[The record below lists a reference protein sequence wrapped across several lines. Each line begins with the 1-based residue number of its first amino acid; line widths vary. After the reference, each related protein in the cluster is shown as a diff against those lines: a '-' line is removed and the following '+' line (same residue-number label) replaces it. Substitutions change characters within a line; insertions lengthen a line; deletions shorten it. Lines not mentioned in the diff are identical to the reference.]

1 MRAAPALVLLS
12 LAALLGCT
20 RPPPDA
26 YVGGNARSGEAGGI
40 PLGRNAAGESCTQLP
55 GGDAGADI
63 FCGRW
68 VQPSGAVQ
76 RGGPATTAQ
85 LAGLAT
91 AGAWRIGLDQRFVC
105 ANPVATTI
113 LGGVPALALACRRR
127 VGGWPQA
134 ALVAVI
140 GGRAYFG
147 DAVLPALPVLQRAM
161 GVLSGR
167 LAAAAAPAAPGSP
180 ADRLFAARLA
190 AQSFG
195 ANDISRYEALMAAGT
210 RANLAEDFAG
220 AEQAFRAAWQ
230 LQQKALGQ
238 NDPNTVDALMH
249 LALQV
254 SDEGRFA
261 EADGLFA
268 RADRLAPGA
277 ADRLAVPRL
286 QHYRALDALNQHH
299 PQRALALLRRAE
311 AGYAATLPQ
320 AVLQAQPKASPAAA
334 NYALAVDP
342 RQQTA
347 LIGVIETRRYQAIVL
362 RTLKRP
368 AESAAAIRS
377 AAALAAG
384 NGLHQPIL
392 TARLYRT
399 AATIAG
405 VQGDAG
411 DALSGLSASA
421 SAFSVALPNT
431 RPLAATYLL
440 RGAALHRQGDGAAA
454 LAACRAGVDLL
465 RRLQAGAAS
474 ALISPCLD
482 VYAAEAGAKA
492 AGTSRQA
499 VLGEMF
505 EAAQLAQ
512 TGVTSEQIAEAAA
525 RLSES
530 AKDPKVGAAI
540 RRRQDLGRQ
549 LGELYAARET
559 LAHGGAEQTG
569 MPVSRTP
576 AEIDRQI
583 AATQA
588 ALADADGAL
597 QAAAPNYGQ
606 LIQQVAT
613 TKDVFAALAPREG
626 FAAIALGETG
636 GWSFLLRDRRIAVAR
651 IPVGLAGMASLVRR
665 LRATVEFD
673 TASPPPFDLADAQT
687 IYTDT
692 LGGLGAAM
700 DGLDA
705 LVVAPTGPL
714 LSVPFGMLLTGPARQ
729 EKLAVAPWLIRR
741 FAISHVPAAA
751 NFVALRRIAG
761 DSRAARPW
769 FGFGDFHPV
778 TLAQAQRSF
787 PAASCAQSA
796 REFAGLP
803 HLPYAGPELAAT
815 RALLHGT
822 GNDELLGPAFTVPA
836 VLGTDLSGYRI
847 LHFAAHALLPAELRC
862 ESEPAIVTSDPAGAA
877 DAANAL
883 LTASKIADLKLDADI
898 VILSACNTGGPGGS
912 TAGESLSGLARAFFY
927 AGARALLV
935 THWSVSDQASAFL
948 VADTIR
954 RLSAGE
960 PGGIAGALRGAQLG
974 MLAAAGKSFPAAIAH
989 PFYWAPFALIGEGR
1003 GRTMTAEYPSN
1014 TRIALRGG
1022 TASKELP

>member
-1 MRAAPALVLLS
+1 MRARPAVVLVLLT
-12 LAALLGCT
+12 ALLGCT
-20 RPPPDA
+20 RPPPED
-26 YVGGNARSGEAGGI
+26 YVGGDAHTGEAGGI
-40 PLGRNAAGESCTQLP
+40 ALGKDSAGETCTQQAAGP
-55 GGDAGADI
+55 AGADI
-63 FCGRW
+63 FCGNW
-68 VQPSGAVQ
+68 VQPSGSVQ
-76 RGGPATTAQ
+76 RGGPATAGQ
-85 LAGLAT
+85 LLGLAT
-91 AGAWRIGLDQRFVC
+91 SSGWRVGLDQRFVC
-105 ANPVATTI
+105 ADPVTTTI
-113 LGGVPALALACRRR
+113 LGGAPALALSCRRKI
-127 VGGWPQA
+127 GGWPQA
-134 ALVAVI
+134 ALVAAI
-140 GGRAYFG
+140 DGRAYFG

-161 GVLSGR
+161 GVVSGR
-167 LAAAAAPAAPGSP
+167 LAATAAPVAPGSP
-180 ADRLFAARLA
+180 AARLFAARLA

-195 ANDISRYEALMAAGT
+195 SNDISRYQALMTAGT

-230 LQQKALGQ
+230 LQQKVLGRH
-238 NDPNTVDALMH
+238 DPNTVDALMH

-254 SDEGRFA
+254 SDQGRFA

-268 RADRLAPGA
+268 SADRLAPA
-277 ADRLAVPRL
+277 ASDRLAVARL
-286 QHYRALDALNQHH
+286 LHYRALDALNQH
-299 PQRALALLRRAE
+299 RLDAALALLGRAE
-311 AGYAATLPQ
+311 AAYARTLPASVLRAQ
-320 AVLQAQPKASPAAA
+320 ARSGPQAA
-334 NYALAVDP
+334 NDALAVDP
-342 RQQTA
+342 QQQTA

-362 RTLKRP
+362 RDLKRP
-368 AESAAAIRS
+368 AESDAAIRA

-405 VQGDAG
+405 VQGDVG

-421 SAFSVALPNT
+421 SAFGVALPGT

-440 RGAALHRQGDGAAA
+440 RGAELHRQGQDAAA
-454 LAACRAGVDLL
+454 VAACRAGVDLL

-474 ALISPCLD
+474 ALVAPCLD
-482 VYAAEAGAKA
+482 VYAAEADAKA
-492 AGTSRQA
+492 GSANREA
-499 VLGEMF
+499 VLAEMF

-525 RLSES
+525 RLAES
-530 AKDPKVGAAI
+530 AKDPKIGAAI
-540 RRRQDLGRQ
+540 RRRQDLGRR
-549 LGELYAARET
+549 LSDLYSQRES
-559 LAHGGAEQTG
+559 LAHGGLDQTG
-569 MPVSRTP
+569 MPATATP
-576 AEIDRQI
+576 AEIDRHI

-588 ALADADGAL
+588 SLADADAAL

-606 LIQQVAT
+606 LIQQVAPAQ
-613 TKDVFAALAPREG
+613 DVFAALAPNEA

-636 GWSFLLRDRRIAVAR
+636 GWSFLLRDHRIAVAR
-651 IPVGLAGMASLVRR
+651 IPVGLVGMAALVRR

-673 TASPPPFDLADAQT
+673 TATPPPFDLADAQT

-692 LGGLGAAM
+692 LGRLETEMQGLH
-700 DGLDA
+700 A

-714 LSVPFGMLLTGPARQ
+714 LSVPFGVLLTGPARQ
-729 EKLAVAPWLIRR
+729 DDLAAAPWLIRR
-741 FAISHVPAAA
+741 FAISHVPAAT

-761 DSRAARPW
+761 NSRASRPW
-769 FGFGDFHPV
+769 FGFGDFRPV

-787 PAASCAQSA
+787 PAASCAESA

-803 HLPYAGPELAAT
+803 RLPFAGPELAAT

-822 GNDELLGPAFTVPA
+822 GNDELLGAAFTVPA
-836 VLGTDLSGYRI
+836 VLHADLSGYRV

-862 ESEPAIVTSDPAGAA
+862 ESEPAIVTSAPAGAT
-877 DAANAL
+877 DATNAL
-883 LTASKIADLKLDADI
+883 LTASDIANLKLDADI
-898 VILSACNTGGPGGS
+898 VILSACNSGGPGGS

-927 AGARALLV
+927 AGARALMV

-974 MLAAAGKSFPAAIAH
+974 MIGAAGRSFPAAIAH

-1003 GRTMTAEYPSN
+1003 GQTVTAGQFPT
-1014 TRIALRGG
+1014 TRIALGEG
-1022 TASKELP
+1022 AAQKDLP